1 MRQGGIKT
9 LTLIENTRTLL
20 GVGQAGP
27 RGPLAQLRAQMDTG
41 PDVDSVP
48 MLV

>member
-1 MRQGGIKT
+1 MRRAEIKI

-20 GVGQAGP
+20 GVGQAGL
-27 RGPLAQLRAQMDTG
+27 RGLLAQLRAQMDTG
-41 PDVDSVP
+41 PDVDFVP

>member
-1 MRQGGIKT
+1 MRRAEIRI
-9 LTLIENTRTLL
+9 LTLIENTRTLS
-20 GVGQAGP
+20 GVGQAGLL
-27 RGPLAQLRAQMDTG
+27 GPLAQLRAQMDTG